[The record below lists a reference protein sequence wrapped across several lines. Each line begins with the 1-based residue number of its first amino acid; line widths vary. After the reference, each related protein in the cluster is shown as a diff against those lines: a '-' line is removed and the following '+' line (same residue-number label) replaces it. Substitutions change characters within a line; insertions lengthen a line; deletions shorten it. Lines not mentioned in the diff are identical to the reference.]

1 MSTLERVKI
10 IVANQLDIDPSDLT
24 EATDLQEVGFESLD
38 VIEVIFSLEDA
49 FQIDIPFNANDDEPI
64 EMKTVGDIVRMV
76 ETIIA
81 SRQSPE
87 TGADPDGKPGDGDP
101 A

>member
-1 MSTLERVKI
+1 VSTLERVKI

-24 EATDLQEVGFESLD
+24 ETTELQEVGFESLD

-49 FQIDIPFNANDDEPI
+49 FQVDIPFNANDNDPS

-76 ETIIA
+76 EVILA
-81 SRQSPE
+81 GKSPDP
-87 TGADPDGKPGDGDP
+87 GAAPADGEPTDGRP
-101 A
+101 E